1 MATLSGSI
9 AIGDR
14 DTGGHTLGGGMLV
27 AVWLGTGGNGV
38 TYQLEYSPDDGV
50 TWEPVTDEA
59 GTIQVI
65 TYLAGG
71 HMAQI
76 NPPVRAPFFR
86 IYGVSAI
93 EADAVLEYEFHTV

>member
-14 DTGGHTLGGGMLV
+14 DSGGHTLGGGMLV
-27 AVWLGTGGNGV
+27 AVWIGTGSDNV
-38 TYQLEYSPDDGV
+38 TFALEYSPDDGV

-59 GTIQVI
+59 GTAQAI

-71 HMAQI
+71 QMAQI
-76 NPPVRAPFFR
+76 NPPVRAPYFR
-86 IYGVSAI
+86 LYGETGVESAI
-93 EADAVLEYEFHTV
+93 VEYEFHTV